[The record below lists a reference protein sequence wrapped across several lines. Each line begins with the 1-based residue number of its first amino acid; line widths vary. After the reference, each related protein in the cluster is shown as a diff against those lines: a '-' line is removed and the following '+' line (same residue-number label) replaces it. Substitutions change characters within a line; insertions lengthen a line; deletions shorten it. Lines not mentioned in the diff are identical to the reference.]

1 MDDRVLEYKVDEH
14 DKRLD
19 EHDRVLGEHEHKI
32 NDLATSN
39 IRLADSVDNLAKN
52 MEKGF
57 TLMKWFL
64 GLLASGIVGF
74 FFYMIQSL
82 F

>member
-1 MDDRVLEYKVDEH
+1 MNDKVLEYKVDEH

-19 EHDRVLGEHEHKI
+19 EHDKVLGEHEHKI
-32 NDLATSN
+32 NDLAASN
-39 IRLADSVDNLAKN
+39 IRLADSVDSLSKN

>member
-1 MDDRVLEYKVDEH
+1 MDDKVLEYKVGEH
-14 DKRLD
+14 DKKLD

-32 NDLATSN
+32 NDLVTSN
-39 IRLADSVDNLAKN
+39 IRLADSVDSLSKN

-57 TLMKWFL
+57 TLMKWFI
-64 GLLASGIVGF
+64 GVLASGIVGF